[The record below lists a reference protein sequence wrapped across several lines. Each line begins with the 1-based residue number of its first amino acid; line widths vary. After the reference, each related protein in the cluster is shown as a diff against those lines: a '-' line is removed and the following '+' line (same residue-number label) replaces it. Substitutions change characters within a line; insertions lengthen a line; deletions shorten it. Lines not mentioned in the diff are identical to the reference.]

1 MPWQALSA
9 VLTAAATYFLGTG
22 LEGWPLLVWLAPV
35 PILVLA
41 PRLSA
46 KLAFGAAFLA
56 HLVGGLNLASYLAG
70 LAPIPAVVAVLAI
83 PALAFA
89 LAVLAQRF
97 AWLRLRHGA
106 SVLVFPAA
114 WTSYEVLIST
124 VSPNGTFGS
133 LAYTQ
138 TDFLP
143 LIQLA
148 SLTGLWGI
156 TFLLSLVPTG
166 MAAAWLWRGDR
177 RQALPALL
185 VPVGLVLLACGWGWL
200 RIARAPTQHAVWVA
214 ASATDERLAAFATED
229 REEALAVLRIYAGR
243 IAELA
248 ARGAQVVVL
257 PEKLVGL
264 TPAYEEEARQLL
276 SETARANR
284 VTVVAGLNLV
294 GREPRRN
301 VALVL
306 GAGGERVAE
315 YDKVFLVPGWEA
327 AYRPGDAPALFT
339 VGGHT
344 WGTAI
349 CKDLDFPAWL
359 RRYSRGGARL
369 LLVPAWDFVRD
380 RRLHARMAVMRG
392 VEGGFAVVRSAKEGL
407 ATISDPLGRVLVEET
422 SAPGAGAQAVAE
434 VPLGSGS
441 TLYARLGDWFGVIAV
456 VVLLAGLGAAARR
469 PRALSG
475 GGRPPLNA

>member
-1 MPWQALSA
+1 MPRPALSA
-9 VLTAAATYFLGTG
+9 VLAAAAAFFLATG
-22 LEGWPLLVWLAPV
+22 LEGWPLLAWLAPL
-35 PILVLA
+35 PILLVA

-56 HLVGGLNLASYLAG
+56 HLLGGLSLFSYLAE

-97 AWLRLRHGA
+97 AWRWLRHGA

-143 LIQLA
+143 LVQLA
-148 SLTGLWGI
+148 SATGLWGI
-156 TFLLSLVPTG
+156 TFLLTLLPTG
-166 MAAAWLWRGDR
+166 LAAGWLWRRERGR
-177 RQALPALL
+177 ALPALL

-200 RIARAPTQHAVWVA
+200 RIAGAPSQPAVRVA
-214 ASATDERLAAFATED
+214 ASATDETLDAFATED
-229 REEALAVLRIYAGR
+229 REKALAALRVYAGR
-243 IAELA
+243 IADLA
-248 ARGAQVVVL
+248 GNGAQVVVL
-257 PEKLVGL
+257 PEKLVGIA
-264 TPAYEEEARQLL
+264 PAYEEEARALL
-276 SETARANR
+276 SETARASR
-284 VTVVAGLNLV
+284 VTLVAGLNLV
-294 GREPRRN
+294 ARAPRRN
-301 VALVL
+301 LALVL
-306 GAGGERVAE
+306 GAGGEPLAE
-315 YDKVFLVPGWEA
+315 YDKVFLVPGWER

-344 WGTAI
+344 WATAI

-392 VEGGFAVVRSAKEGL
+392 VEGGFAVVRSTQEGL
-407 ATISDPLGRVLVEET
+407 ATISDAFGRILAEAP
-422 SAPGAGAQAVAE
+422 SAPSPGAQVVAE
-434 VPLGSGS
+434 VPLGPGS
-441 TLYARLGDWFGVIAV
+441 TLYARLGDWFGFLAV
-456 VVLLAGLGAAARR
+456 GTLVFVLGVALRSR
-469 PRALSG
+469 PTTAKRSA
-475 GGRPPLNA
+475 P